1 MFNNRQKA
9 IMVKDVRGITEN
21 KRYFS
26 VLTILPLI
34 FSVVFPTIMLL
45 TVLLSPTDSSSFTEM
60 ARILPDFQKMDQEQL
75 IRDLLS
81 LMINNVIP
89 IFFLIIPIM
98 TASVMAASSFVGEK
112 EKRTLETLLY
122 SPLSIR
128 EIFQAK
134 VYASFFV
141 AIFVTYVSFILT
153 VIVIEAELYF
163 ITGMMLPLSL
173 NWLWVMLLI
182 VPAITIISIVLIVK
196 GSAKST
202 TIEESQQK
210 SAFLIMPIALLLI
223 SQFTGILVFGGW
235 VVISIGLILLLIAL
249 LLLRF
254 SMTGFTYE
262 RLLER

>member
-1 MFNNRQKA
+1 MFNSRQKA
-9 IMVKDVRGITEN
+9 IMIKDIRGITEN

-26 VLTILPLI
+26 VLTVLPLL

-60 ARILPDFQKMDQEQL
+60 ARILPDFQKLDQKQL
-75 IRDLLS
+75 IYDLLA
-81 LMINNVIP
+81 LMFNNVIP

-112 EKRTLETLLY
+112 EKRTLETLFY

-134 VYASFFV
+134 VYASFFI
-141 AIFVTYVSFILT
+141 AILVTYISFIIT
-153 VIVIEAELYF
+153 VIVVEVEIYLF
-163 ITGMMLPLSL
+163 KGILLPLSI

-182 VPAITIISIVLIVK
+182 VPAITIISIVLIVR

-210 SAFLIMPIALLLI
+210 AAFLIMPLVLLLVG
-223 SQFTGILVFGGW
+223 QFTGILVFGGW
-235 VVISIGLILLLIAL
+235 IVVSIGLILFAIAL

-254 SMTGFTYE
+254 SMNGFTYE
-262 RLLER
+262 RLLDR

>member
-60 ARILPDFQKMDQEQL
+60 ARILPDFQKLDQEQL
-75 IRDLLS
+75 IRD

-210 SAFLIMPIALLLI
+210 AAFLIMPIALLLI
-223 SQFTGILVFGGW
+223 GQFTGILVFGGW

-254 SMTGFTYE
+254 SMTSFTYE

>member
-60 ARILPDFQKMDQEQL
+60 ARILPDFQKLDQEQL

-122 SPLSIR
+122 SPLSI
-128 EIFQAK
+128 
-134 VYASFFV
+134 
-141 AIFVTYVSFILT
+141 
-153 VIVIEAELYF
+153 
-163 ITGMMLPLSL
+163 
-173 NWLWVMLLI
+173 
-182 VPAITIISIVLIVK
+182 
-196 GSAKST
+196 
-202 TIEESQQK
+202 
-210 SAFLIMPIALLLI
+210 MPIALLLI
-223 SQFTGILVFGGW
+223 GQFTGILVFGGW

>member
-60 ARILPDFQKMDQEQL
+60 ARILPDFQKLDQEQL

-163 ITGMMLPLSL
+163 ITGRMPPLSI

-210 SAFLIMPIALLLI
+210 AAFLIMPIALLLI
-223 SQFTGILVFGGW
+223 GQFTGILVFGGW

>member
-1 MFNNRQKA
+1 MFSSRQKA
-9 IMVKDVRGITEN
+9 VMSKDIRGITEN

-34 FSVVFPTIMLL
+34 FSVAFPAMMLL

-60 ARILPDFQKMDQEQL
+60 ARILPDFQKLNQEQL
-75 IRDLLS
+75 VYELLS
-81 LMINNVIP
+81 LMVNNVIP

-112 EKRTLETLLY
+112 EKRTLETLFY

-141 AIFVTYVSFILT
+141 GILITYASFLLT
-153 VIVIEAELYF
+153 VIVVEVVVYIFKGIL
-163 ITGMMLPLSL
+163 LPFSL

-196 GSAKST
+196 GSAKSM

-210 SAFLIMPIALLLI
+210 AAFLILPLALLLVG
-223 SQFTGILVFGGW
+223 QFTGILVFGGW
-235 VVISIGLILLLIAL
+235 VVVSIGLVLLGIAL
-249 LLLRF
+249 LLLRYAM
-254 SMTGFTYE
+254 SGFTYE

>member
-1 MFNNRQKA
+1 MFNSRQKA
-9 IMVKDVRGITEN
+9 IMIKDIKGITDN

-26 VLTILPLI
+26 VLTILPLL

-45 TVLLSPTDSSSFTEM
+45 SILLSPTDSSSFTDM
-60 ARILPDFQKMDQEQL
+60 ARIVPDFQKLDQEQL
-75 IRDLLS
+75 VYELLM
-81 LMINNVIP
+81 LMVNNVIP

-112 EKRTLETLLY
+112 EKRTLETLFY

-134 VYASFFV
+134 VYASFF
-141 AIFVTYVSFILT
+141 IGILITYVSFVLT
-153 VIVIEAELYF
+153 VIVVEVEMYILKG
-163 ITGMMLPLSL
+163 ILLPLSI

-196 GSAKST
+196 GSAKSM

-210 SAFLIMPIALLLI
+210 AAFLIIPVAFLLVG
-223 SQFTGILVFGGW
+223 QFTGILVFGGW
-235 VVISIGLILLLIAL
+235 IVVSIGILLLLIAL
-249 LLLRF
+249 LLLRYA
-254 SMTGFTYE
+254 MTGFTYE
-262 RLLER
+262 RLLEQ

>member
-9 IMVKDVRGITEN
+9 IMVKDIRGITEN

-26 VLTILPLI
+26 VLTILPLL
-34 FSVVFPTIMLL
+34 FSVVFPTLMLL
-45 TVLLSPTDSSSFTEM
+45 TVLMSPTDSSSFTEM
-60 ARILPDFQKMDQEQL
+60 ARILPDFQKLDQEQL
-75 IRDLLS
+75 IRELLS
-81 LMINNVIP
+81 LMVNNVIP

-128 EIFQAK
+128 EIFRAK
-134 VYASFFV
+134 VYASFLV
-141 AIFVTYVSFILT
+141 GVLVTYVSFVLT
-153 VIVIEAELYF
+153 VIVVEVELYIF
-163 ITGMMLPLSL
+163 KGMLLPLSL

-196 GSAKST
+196 GSAKATS
-202 TIEESQQK
+202 IEESQQK
-210 SAFLIMPIALLLI
+210 AAFLILPLALLMI
-223 SQFTGILVFGGW
+223 GQFTGILVFSGW
-235 VVISIGLILLLIAL
+235 IVVSIGLVLLVIAL
-249 LLLRF
+249 LLLRY

-262 RLLER
+262 RLLDR